1 MRFFFFFLLLFFFES
16 YGLRFAFPLRML
28 EHSVEYKRPDPAL
41 LFHFAESNGT
51 DSEFAES
58 LEGAESS
65 LGQDGLGRYRKMYNK
80 KKNIV
85 SLYSKADKG
94 FWFTKTLS
102 IFFQKVILFAKNKYA
117 ICGASRLN
125 L

>member
-80 KKNIV
+80 KK
-85 SLYSKADKG
+85 
-94 FWFTKTLS
+94 TL
-102 IFFQKVILFAKNKYA
+102 
-117 ICGASRLN
+117 
-125 L
+125 